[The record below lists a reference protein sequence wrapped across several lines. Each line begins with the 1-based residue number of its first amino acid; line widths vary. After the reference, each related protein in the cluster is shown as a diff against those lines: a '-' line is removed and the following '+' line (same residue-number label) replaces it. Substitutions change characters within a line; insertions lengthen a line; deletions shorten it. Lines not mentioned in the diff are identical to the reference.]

1 MQDSTF
7 DSLYQ
12 TCVRPYFEDINDS
25 RRSNILYSLSDTL
38 SSVFAMFSLK
48 SPSLL
53 EFEKRSPTENS
64 NICSVYSIKK
74 IPSDSQVRNILDDI
88 DADSFKGL
96 FSKLYTHCKKE
107 GILKEYEVFSAYYP
121 VSIDATS
128 FFSSQKRSCPACLI
142 KEHKDGSI
150 TCHHSILSA
159 VLVHPDKKEV
169 FPLANESIQQQDG
182 STKNDCELNGVKRL
196 LDTLIKEY
204 PNESFLFL
212 KDALYANSPHIE
224 LLNSYKMAYIIRAK
238 AGNCKTLFKSFE
250 QLKATDKVSYKA
262 INEKG
267 EEHQFYYVN
276 DIKLN
281 KSSDT
286 KCNFL
291 MYQYTDV
298 KGNEQLFYWITNL
311 KIDDANVAQLAKIA
325 RARWK
330 IENET
335 FNTLKNQGYRLEHN
349 YGHGKKNLAENFAN
363 LMFLAFLIDQI
374 QQAVSAI
381 FRTIWKE
388 LKTKKKLWHILRT
401 VFIWV
406 EIKSMEEAWIAIAQ
420 KYQIRI
426 E

>member
-1 MQDSTF
+1 MKDSTF

-12 TCVRPYFEDINDS
+12 TYVRPYFEAINDV
-25 RRSNILYSLSDTL
+25 RRPNILHSLSDTL
-38 SSVFAMFSLK
+38 SSAFAMFSLK

-53 EFEKRSPTENS
+53 EFEKRNPTENS
-64 NICSVYSIKK
+64 NICNVYSIKK
-74 IPSDSQVRNILDDI
+74 IPSDSQVRNILDNVA
-88 DADSFKGL
+88 ADSFKGL
-96 FSKLYTHCKKE
+96 FSTLYTHCKKE
-107 GILKEYEVFSAYYP
+107 GILNEYKVFSAYYP
-121 VSIDATS
+121 VSIDATE
-128 FFSSQKRSCPACLI
+128 FFSSQKHSCPSCLI
-142 KEHKDGSI
+142 KEHKNGSV

-169 FPLANESIQQQDG
+169 FPLANESIKQQDG

-224 LLNSYKMAYIIRAK
+224 LLNSHKMAYIIRAK
-238 AGNCKTLFKSFE
+238 AGNCKSLFHSFE
-250 QLKATDKVSYKA
+250 KLKTTNKVSYKT
-262 INEKG
+262 IDEKNEK
-267 EEHQFYYVN
+267 HQFYYIN

-281 KSSDT
+281 NSSTT

-291 MYQYTDV
+291 MYQYTDS
-298 KGNEQLFYWITNL
+298 KGNEKLFHWITNL
-311 KIDDANVAQLAKIA
+311 KIEDNNVAELAKVA

-374 QQAVSAI
+374 QQAVSTI
-381 FRTIWKE
+381 FKTIWKE
-388 LKTKKKLWHILRT
+388 LKTKKKLWSILRT
-401 VFIWV
+401 VFVWI
-406 EIKSMEEAWIAIAQ
+406 EIKSMQEAWIAIAQ

>member
-1 MQDSTF
+1 MKNSTF
-7 DSLYQ
+7 DSVYQ
-12 TCVRPYFEDINDS
+12 TYVRPYFEDIKDS
-25 RRSNILYSLSDTL
+25 RGANILYSLSDTL

-64 NICSVYSIKK
+64 NICSVYAIKK
-74 IPSDSQVRNILDDI
+74 IPSDSQVRNILDNVN
-88 DADSFKGL
+88 ADSFKGL
-96 FSKLYTHCKKE
+96 FSKLYTHCKNE
-107 GILKEYEVFSAYYP
+107 GILKDYKVFSAYYP
-121 VSIDATS
+121 VSIDATG
-128 FFSSQKRSCPACLI
+128 FFSSQKRSCPTCLT
-142 KEHKDGSI
+142 KAHKDGSV

-182 STKNDCELNGVKRL
+182 TTKNDCELNGVKRL

-212 KDALYANSPHIE
+212 KDALYANSPHID
-224 LLNSYKMAYIIRAK
+224 LLNSHKMAYIIRAK
-238 AGNCKTLFKSFE
+238 IGNCKSLFHSFKE
-250 QLKATDKVSYKA
+250 LKATDNVGCKVSYEEG
-262 INEKG
+262 EK
-267 EEHQFYYVN
+267 HQFYYVN

-281 KSSDT
+281 KSSAT

-291 MYQYTDV
+291 MYHYTDA
-298 KGNEQLFYWITNL
+298 KGNEKQFHWITNL
-311 KIDDANVAQLAKIA
+311 EIKDTNVVQLAKVA

-335 FNTLKNQGYRLEHN
+335 FNTLKNQGYRLDHN

-374 QQAVSAI
+374 QQAVSTI
-381 FRTIWKE
+381 FRRIWTE

-401 VFIWV
+401 VFVWV
-406 EIKSMEEAWIAIAQ
+406 EIKSMEEAWMAIAQ

>member
-1 MQDSTF
+1 MKDSTF

-12 TCVRPYFEDINDS
+12 TYIRPYFEDIKDF
-25 RRSNILYSLSDTL
+25 RRANILYSLPDTL

-48 SPSLL
+48 SSSLL
-53 EFEKRSPTENS
+53 EFEKRNPTEDS
-64 NICSVYSIKK
+64 NIRSVYSIKN
-74 IPSDSQVRNILDDI
+74 IPSDSQVRNILDDV

-96 FSKLYTHCKKE
+96 FSKLYTHCKNE

-121 VSIDATS
+121 VSIDATE
-128 FFSSQKRSCPACLI
+128 FFSSQKRSCPSCLC
-142 KEHKDGSI
+142 KEHKNGSV

-159 VLVHPDKKEV
+159 VLVHPNKKEV
-169 FPLANESIQQQDG
+169 FPLVNESIQQQDG

-196 LDTLIKEY
+196 LNTLIKEY

-224 LLNSYKMAYIIRAK
+224 LLNSYQMAYIIRAK
-238 AGNCKTLFKSFE
+238 AGNCKSLFSSFE
-250 QLKATDKVSYKA
+250 QLKATNKVSYKA
-262 INEKG
+262 INKKG
-267 EEHQFYYVN
+267 EKHQFYYVN

-291 MYQYTDV
+291 MYQYTDT

-311 KIDDANVAQLAKIA
+311 KIEDTNVAQLAKVA

-335 FNTLKNQGYRLEHN
+335 FNTLKNQGYRLDHN

-374 QQAVSAI
+374 QQAVSTI
-381 FRTIWKE
+381 FRTIWTE
-388 LKTKKKLWHILRT
+388 LKTKKKLWSVLRT
-401 VFIWV
+401 VFVWV
-406 EIKSMEEAWIAIAQ
+406 EIKSMEEAWRAIAQ
-420 KYQIRI
+420 KYQIKL